1 MAWLV
6 PVWDQ
11 DAFVPSMGWKATSV
25 QVELLRLPEQMAGV
39 GAIRVFMKSDK
50 GNSLCKLRTF

>member
-6 PVWDQ
+6 PVWNQ
-11 DAFVPSMGWKATSV
+11 DAFVPRMGWKATSV

-39 GAIRVFMKSDK
+39 GAVRVCIFS
-50 GNSLCKLRTF
+50 